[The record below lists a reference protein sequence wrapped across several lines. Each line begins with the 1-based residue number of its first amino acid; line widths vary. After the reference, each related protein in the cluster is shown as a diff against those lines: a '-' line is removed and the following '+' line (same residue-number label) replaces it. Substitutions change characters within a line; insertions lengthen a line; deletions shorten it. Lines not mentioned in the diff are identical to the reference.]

1 MKKLIFALL
10 FAPFML
16 SAQELI
22 DLSKYHDGNR
32 LWEMTDYNFGLLNT
46 SITSLETEDEAS
58 VVYHM
63 FEYFGDSTVSLSY
76 TTSWAHLTNTGDSLF
91 IQYELEGFT
100 ISNDTITF
108 VNAGDYDLI
117 ANFTHDGDNGETVSI
132 RFYNTTTSAG
142 IPTAGA
148 QAMGGNNDY
157 GTTSVIAYAEVNA
170 GDKIVVQYKGDNSG
184 TAKFKNGVVRI
195 TRLHE

>member
-10 FAPFML
+10 FVPFIL
-16 SAQELI
+16 SGQELI

-32 LWEMTDYNFGLLNT
+32 LWEMTDYNFGLLDA
-46 SITSLETEDEAS
+46 SITDLEAEDDAS

-76 TTSWAHLTNTGDSLF
+76 TTAWAHLTNTGDSLF
-91 IQYELEGFT
+91 IQEELEGFT
-100 ISNDTITF
+100 ISNDTITAT
-108 VNAGDYDLI
+108 NGGDYDLV

-132 RFYNTTTSAG
+132 RFYNVTTPAG

-148 QAMGGNNDY
+148 QAMGGSDDY
-157 GTTSVIAYAEVNA
+157 GTTSIIAYAEVAA
-170 GDKIVVQYKGDNSG
+170 GDKIVVQYKGDHSG
-184 TAKFKNGVVRI
+184 TAVFKNGVVRI